1 MTTVIRYD
9 PRAVLMLDLRRL
21 VQNVVNMYECI

>member
-21 VQNVVNMYECI
+21 VQNVVNYSQYV